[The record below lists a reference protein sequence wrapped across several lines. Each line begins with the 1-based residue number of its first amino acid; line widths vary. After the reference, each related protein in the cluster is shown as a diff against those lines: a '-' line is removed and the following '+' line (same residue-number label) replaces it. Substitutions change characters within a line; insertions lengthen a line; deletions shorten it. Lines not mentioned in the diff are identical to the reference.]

1 MDKLTS
7 TKIKDDK
14 SSLPS
19 SFSNINPD
27 IDEKSVKLK
36 INLELVE
43 KHGSIAHVNQAI
55 ILPYLKEPAFV
66 KGAYK
71 QIENTLKLVGV
82 DLFKRLVRQYF
93 LNLADNFY
101 ANPTN
106 GGSDLLLPMDSKM
119 VITNSESVDQNPSI
133 DSGDNITS
141 EKLDLNLEVEEEENN
156 N

>member
-7 TKIKDDK
+7 TKIKDDQ

-19 SFSNINPD
+19 SNINPD

-43 KHGSIAHVNQAI
+43 KRGSIAHVNQAI

-71 QIENTLKLVGV
+71 QIENTLNLVGV
-82 DLFKRLVRQYF
+82 ELFKRLVRQYF
-93 LNLADNFY
+93 LNLVDNFY
-101 ANPTN
+101 SNN
-106 GGSDLLLPMDSKM
+106 NNGSDLLLPIDSKM
-119 VITNSESVDQNPSI
+119 VITNTEQLVDQNTSD
-133 DSGDNITS
+133 DSENGNTS
-141 EKLDLNLEVEEEENN
+141 EKLDLNLEVE
-156 N
+156 

>member
-14 SSLPS
+14 SSLPSS

-43 KHGSIAHVNQAI
+43 KNGSIAHVNQAI

-71 QIENTLKLVGV
+71 QIENTLNLVGV

-101 ANPTN
+101 STN
-106 GGSDLLLPMDSKM
+106 NNGSDLLLPMDSKM
-119 VITNSESVDQNPSI
+119 VITNSEQLIDQNTSA
-133 DSGDNITS
+133 DSENGNTS
-141 EKLDLNLEVEEEENN
+141 EKLDLNLEVE
-156 N
+156 

>member
-1 MDKLTS
+1 MDKLNGTN
-7 TKIKDDK
+7 IKEDQ

-19 SFSNINPD
+19 TSNSSYNPD
-27 IDEKSVKLK
+27 IDDKSVKLK

-43 KHGSIAHVNQAI
+43 KNGSIAHVNQAI

-71 QIENTLKLVGV
+71 QIENTLNLVGV

-101 ANPTN
+101 STN
-106 GGSDLLLPMDSKM
+106 NNGSDLLLPIDSKM
-119 VITNSESVDQNPSI
+119 VITNSEQLVDQNTSA
-133 DSGDNITS
+133 DSENGNVS
-141 EKLDLNLEVEEEENN
+141 EKLDLNLEVE
-156 N
+156 